1 MGASSRE
8 GAAAKQRWRQ
18 VAKVFRMP
26 GEAKEGGAGCRLGG
40 LGLAG
45 KPAGLLLQTGPW
57 RLHRVASEQTD
68 SLTGTLMKS
77 VNGVLWNPDINN
89 FTHDQVD

>member
-1 MGASSRE
+1 MQIARRWMGASSRE

-26 GEAKEGGAGCRLGG
+26 GEAREGGAGCRLGG

-57 RLHRVASEQTD
+57 RLRRVASEQAN
-68 SLTGTLMKS
+68 SLTS
-77 VNGVLWNPDINN
+77 
-89 FTHDQVD
+89 QVVEWSSTILHMIK